1 MFLALSFSKEK
12 DYILKGEVM
21 AGKYYAVKKGVNPG
35 IYESWDECKDNVL
48 GFPGAIFKGFG
59 TIEEAREFLGEEKEN
74 VSKQVKL
81 IPFLKLKM
89 KSQAIAYVDGS
100 YNEST
105 GEYSYGMLLYDGE
118 KIVENCEKFSDE
130 EMSQM
135 RNVAGEIEGSMH
147 AMAFCLEKGIRSIDI
162 YFDYEGIEKWA
173 LGLWK
178 TNKEGTKAY
187 KKYYDSICDRLE
199 VHFHKVKGHSG
210 NPGNDKADELAKKAL
225 GL

>member
-12 DYILKGEVM
+12 DFILKGEVM

-135 RNVAGEIEGSMH
+135 RNVAGEIEGAMH
-147 AMAFCLEKGIRSIDI
+147 AMSYALEHDIKSIDI
-162 YFDYEGIEKWA
+162 YYDYAGIENWA
-173 LGLWK
+173 NGSWQ
-178 TNKEGTKAY
+178 TNKSGTINYKAF
-187 KKYYDSICDRLE
+187 YDSIKLRLK

-210 NPGNDKADELAKKAL
+210 DIGNERADELAKKAL
-225 GL
+225 GI

>member
-1 MFLALSFSKEK
+1 
-12 DYILKGEVM
+12 M

-105 GEYSYGMLLYDGE
+105 GEYSYGMLLTCGDKE
-118 KIVENCEKFSDE
+118 IEQCEAFSDP
-130 EMSQM
+130 EMATM

-147 AMAFCLEKGIRSIDI
+147 AMQYALDHGIKSIDI
-162 YFDYEGIEKWA
+162 YYDYEGIEKWA

-178 TNKEGTKAY
+178 TNKEGTIGY
-187 KKYYDSICDRLE
+187 KKFYDSIKDKLE

-210 NPGNDKADELAKKAL
+210 DKGNDRADELAKSAL
-225 GL
+225 GIDW